1 MRFAEEYTMTDRI
14 VNSAWWL
21 ALMTMICAA
30 SGMALFVGY
39 RGLFELL
46 AARWTGG
53 ALCLAISVGAA
64 IAAFQ
69 LCRHRNDL
77 L

>member
-1 MRFAEEYTMTDRI
+1 MTERI
-14 VNSAWWL
+14 VNSTWWL
-21 ALMTMICAA
+21 ALMTMICGTGA
-30 SGMALFVGY
+30 GALFLGY

-46 AARWTGG
+46 AGRWESGFFCVLISIG
-53 ALCLAISVGAA
+53 AGAA
-64 IAAFQ
+64 NWV